1 MNFSAGE
8 SNFTVVLMER
18 DTFETALTKNIIVVA
33 LCLSINYINSTLVH
47 TFTKH
52 QVFNTNPR
60 YILFIH
66 LVVNDMLQL
75 TLACLLHVLSY
86 IVYTLNVSFCCLL
99 LVFLIFTTFNTPV
112 NLATMAIERYI
123 AVCLPLRHAQICT
136 VRRTYMVIGLMWA
149 VSAIPILKEVFT
161 LLATEPFSFFKTR
174 IFCWR
179 ENVFKSTTTS
189 VNQYIP
195 HYVFLALVWLS
206 LLYTYLSIMFAA
218 RAASGDARKA
228 RNTILLHGL
237 QLLLCMISYVRSALE
252 GGLLYLF
259 PTKLLEIRF
268 FSYVIVQII
277 PRFVSP
283 IVYGLRDQ
291 TFRKH
296 LKGYLL
302 CRVNARTYPQNGTLC
317 NISGKRTRL
326 ARRD

>member
-1 MNFSAGE
+1 M
-8 SNFTVVLMER
+8 
-18 DTFETALTKNIIVVA
+18 
-33 LCLSINYINSTLVH
+33 
-47 TFTKH
+47 
-52 QVFNTNPR
+52 FNTNPR

-99 LVFLIFTTFNTPV
+99 LVITLFTTFNTPV

-136 VRRTYMVIGLMWA
+136 VRRTYMVIGLIW
-149 VSAIPILKEVFT
+149 VFTAIPILSDVVIV
-161 LLATEPFSFFKTR
+161 LATEPLSFFSSR
-174 IFCWR
+174 IFCNEEGLFR
-179 ENVFKSTTTS
+179 YPSMIERNNIS
-189 VNQYIP
+189 Y
-195 HYVFLALVWLS
+195 YVFLSLMWLS

-218 RAASGDARKA
+218 RAASADARKA

-237 QLLLCMISYVRSALE
+237 QLLLCMISYVRSPLE
-252 GGLLYLF
+252 GGLLYFF
-259 PTKLLEIRF
+259 PTKLLEIKF
-268 FSYVIVQII
+268 ASYVIVQII
-277 PRFVSP
+277 PRLVSP
-283 IVYGLRDQ
+283 VVYGLRDQ

-302 CRVNARTYPQNGTLC
+302 CRMNASTHPQNGTLC
-317 NISGKRTRL
+317 NVSGKRTRL

>member
-1 MNFSAGE
+1 MNFSVGGG
-8 SNFTVVLMER
+8 NVTFVLLLG
-18 DTFETALTKNIIVVA
+18 DPFETALTKNIIVVA
-33 LCLSINYINSTLVH
+33 LCLSINYINSMLVH

-75 TLACLLHVLSY
+75 TLACLLYVLSY
-86 IVYTLNVSFCCLL
+86 IVHTLNVSYCCFL
-99 LVFLIFTTFNTPV
+99 LVIALITTFNTPV

-123 AVCLPLRHAQICT
+123 AVCIPLRHAQICT
-136 VRRTYMVIGLMWA
+136 VRRTYITISLIWVFT
-149 VSAIPILKEVFT
+149 AIPILSDVVIV
-161 LLATEPFSFFKTR
+161 LATEPLSFLSSR
-174 IFCWR
+174 IFCNR
-179 ENVFKSTTTS
+179 EGFFWYPSMIERNNIS
-189 VNQYIP
+189 Y
-195 HYVFLALVWLS
+195 YVFLALVWLS
-206 LLYTYLSIMFAA
+206 LLYTYSSIMFAA
-218 RAASGDARKA
+218 RAASADARKA

-252 GGLLYLF
+252 GGLLYFF

-268 FSYVIVQII
+268 ASYVIVQII

-302 CRVNARTYPQNGTLC
+302 CRVNASTYPHNDTLFK
-317 NISGKRTRL
+317 ISGREKRPL
-326 ARRD
+326 

>member
-18 DTFETALTKNIIVVA
+18 DTFETALTKNIILVA
-33 LCLSINYINSTLVH
+33 LCISINYINSMLVH

-66 LVVNDMLQL
+66 LVVNDMIQL

-99 LVFLIFTTFNTPV
+99 LVITIFTTFNTPV

-123 AVCLPLRHAQICT
+123 AVCIPLRHAQICT
-136 VRRTYMVIGLMWA
+136 VQRTYITISLIWVFT
-149 VSAIPILKEVFT
+149 AIPILPDVFI
-161 LLATEPFSFFKTR
+161 LVATEPLSFFRSR
-174 IFCWR
+174 IFCSR
-179 ENVFKSTTTS
+179 EGLFQYPSMIERKNTS
-189 VNQYIP
+189 

-218 RAASGDARKA
+218 RAASADARKA

-252 GGLLYLF
+252 GGLLYFF

-268 FSYVIVQII
+268 FSYVILQII

-302 CRVNARTYPQNGTLC
+302 CRVNASTYPHNDTLFK
-317 NISGKRTRL
+317 ISGREKRPL
-326 ARRD
+326 

>member
-1 MNFSAGE
+1 MNFSTGE

-18 DTFETALTKNIIVVA
+18 DTFETALTKHIIVVA
-33 LCLSINYINSTLVH
+33 LCLSINYINSTLVY

-86 IVYTLNVSFCCLL
+86 IVFTLNVSFCCFL
-99 LVFLIFTTFNTPV
+99 LVTAIFTTFNTPF

-123 AVCLPLRHAQICT
+123 AVCIPLRHAQICT

-161 LLATEPFSFFKTR
+161 LFATEPLSFFNTR
-174 IFCWR
+174 IFCQR
-179 ENVFKSTTTS
+179 ENVFKSTTMS
-189 VNQYIP
+189 ENQYIP
-195 HYVFLALVWLS
+195 QYVYLALVWLT

-237 QLLLCMISYVRSALE
+237 QLLLCMFTYVHSILQS
-252 GGLLYLF
+252 GLLQIF
-259 PTKLLEIRF
+259 PTKLLNIRF
-268 FSYVIVQII
+268 ASYVIVQII
-277 PRFVSP
+277 PRFISP

-302 CRVNARTYPQNGTLC
+302 CRVNASTYPNNDTLFK
-317 NISGKRTRL
+317 ISGREKRPL
-326 ARRD
+326 

>member
-8 SNFTVVLMER
+8 SNFTVVLMQR

-33 LCLSINYINSTLVH
+33 LCLSINYINSMLVH

-86 IVYTLNVSFCCLL
+86 IVYTLNTSLCCLL
-99 LVFLIFTTFNTPV
+99 LVFLIITSFNTPV

-123 AVCLPLRHAQICT
+123 AVCNPLRHAQICT
-136 VRRTYMVIGLMWA
+136 IRRTYIAISLIWVFT
-149 VSAIPILKEVFT
+149 AIPILSDVAIV
-161 LLATEPFSFFKTR
+161 LVTEPLSFFSSR
-174 IFCWR
+174 IFCNPEGFFR
-179 ENVFKSTTTS
+179 YPSMIERNNIS
-189 VNQYIP
+189 Y
-195 HYVFLALVWLS
+195 YVFLSLMWLS

-218 RAASGDARKA
+218 RAASGNARKA

-237 QLLLCMISYVRSALE
+237 QLLLCMISYVRVPVE
-252 GGLLYLF
+252 VGLLYLF

-268 FSYVIVQII
+268 ASYVIVHII

-302 CRVNARTYPQNGTLC
+302 CRVNASTYPRNDTLFK
-317 NISGKRTRL
+317 ISSRKKRPL
-326 ARRD
+326 

>member
-8 SNFTVVLMER
+8 SNVTVVLMQR
-18 DTFETALTKNIIVVA
+18 DTFETALIKNIIVVA
-33 LCLSINYINSTLVH
+33 LSLSINYINSMLVH

-52 QVFNTNPR
+52 QVFKTNPR

-86 IVYTLNVSFCCLL
+86 ILFTLNVSFCCFL
-99 LVFLIFTTFNTPV
+99 LVTAIFTTFNTPV

-123 AVCLPLRHAQICT
+123 AVCIPLRHAQICT
-136 VRRTYMVIGLMWA
+136 VQRTYITISLIWVLTA
-149 VSAIPILKEVFT
+149 LPILPDVFI
-161 LLATEPFSFFKTR
+161 LVANEPLSFFSSR
-174 IFCWR
+174 IFCHL
-179 ENVFKSTTTS
+179 ENLFRNPFIIERNNTS
-189 VNQYIP
+189 L
-195 HYVFLALVWLS
+195 YVFLALVWLT

-237 QLLLCMISYVRSALE
+237 QLLLCTFTYVHS
-252 GGLLYLF
+252 LLQSRLLQIF
-259 PTKLLEIRF
+259 PTKLLDIRF
-268 FSYVIVQII
+268 ASYVIVQII
-277 PRFVSP
+277 PRFISP

-302 CRVNARTYPQNGTLC
+302 CRVNASTYPNNDTLFK
-317 NISGKRTRL
+317 ISGREKIL
-326 ARRD
+326 L

>member
-33 LCLSINYINSTLVH
+33 FCLSINYINSTLVH

-66 LVVNDMLQL
+66 LVVNDMIQL
-75 TLACLLHVLSY
+75 TLACLLYVLSY
-86 IVYTLNVSFCCLL
+86 IVHTLNVSFCCLL
-99 LVFLIFTTFNTPV
+99 LVITIFTTFNTPV
-112 NLATMAIERYI
+112 NLAIMAIERYI
-123 AVCLPLRHAQICT
+123 AVCIPLRHAQICT
-136 VRRTYMVIGLMWA
+136 VRRTYITISLIWVLTT
-149 VSAIPILKEVFT
+149 IPILPDVFI
-161 LLATEPFSFFKTR
+161 LVATEPHSFFSSR
-174 IFCWR
+174 IFCNR
-179 ENVFKSTTTS
+179 EGLFRYPSMIERN
-189 VNQYIP
+189 YISF
-195 HYVFLALVWLS
+195 YVFLSLIWLS

-259 PTKLLEIRF
+259 PTKQLEIRF

-302 CRVNARTYPQNGTLC
+302 CRVNASTYPHNDTLFK
-317 NISGKRTRL
+317 ISGREKRPL
-326 ARRD
+326 